1 MGHELYS
8 SVNGRV
14 YDMKKSDLFVFA
26 VLVLALPFIIRAV
39 NKEGAKCQV
48 KS

>member
-1 MGHELYS
+1 MTS
-8 SVNGRV
+8 SWEVNA
-14 YDMKKSDLFVFA
+14 MKKTDIFVFA